1 MTLLNSKITGSSL
14 SEITDKAIISV
25 IEDGE
30 ENSSRNGR
38 VLYLNNVLV
47 ELDNP
52 LSRHLNLKGRNNNI
66 YATIAELFWIMS
78 GTDRIDP
85 FLSFFL
91 PRAANY
97 SDDGVTWRGG
107 YGPRIYMDNQ
117 LENAINV
124 FKEDGLDTRRSV
136 ISVYDSKLDSGVSSK
151 DIPCNNL
158 IHFLVGSD
166 GRLNMN
172 VVSRSSDVIWGLFGI
187 NIPEW
192 TFLQEY
198 VAQRVGVPVGV
209 YTHFTSNLHIY
220 DATGKQ
226 AVDVYNTDQE
236 MNLAVADR
244 PCIFPEADVREF
256 FQRLTHEYSKVIEGV
271 IPASVNDAIIDKIFA
286 DYGVNKEENT
296 LYDYATLL
304 SYYISGKKGI
314 HSTDFDAMNFHPEL
328 RLCVEES
335 KFTSFNK

>member
-1 MTLLNSKITGSSL
+1 MTLLNSKISGESL
-14 SEITDKAIISV
+14 SEITDKAISLV
-25 IEDGE
+25 LEEGE
-30 ENSSRNGR
+30 ENSSRNGN
-38 VLYLNNVLV
+38 VTYLNNVIV
-47 ELDNP
+47 ELKNP
-52 LSRHLNLKGRNNNI
+52 LSRHLNLNGRNNNI
-66 YATIAELFWIMS
+66 YATIGELFWIMS
-78 GTDRIDP
+78 GTDRINP

-91 PRAANY
+91 PRAADY

-117 LENAINV
+117 LENAIKV

-136 ISVYDSKLDSGVSSK
+136 ISVYDSGLDSGVSSK

-172 VVSRSSDVIWGLFGI
+172 VVSRSSDVLWGLFGI
-187 NIPEW
+187 NIAEW

-198 VAQRVGVPVGV
+198 VAQRVGLSVGV

-226 AVDVYNTDQE
+226 AMNVYESDQE
-236 MNLAVADR
+236 YSEEIAGR
-244 PCIFPEADVREF
+244 SCIFPEEGVQEF
-256 FQRLTHEYSKVIEGV
+256 FTELISAYSRAIEEVSLTSMTNIVIER
-271 IPASVNDAIIDKIFA
+271 IFK
-286 DYGVNKEENT
+286 DYRVPMEDNT
-296 LYDYATLL
+296 LYDYASLI
-304 SYYISGKKGI
+304 SYYISGKKGD
-314 HSTDFDAMNFHPEL
+314 HSTSFDARNFHPEL
-328 RLCVEES
+328 LASIEAS